1 MIGCDGIKSSIRKW
15 LVGSESPQARPS
27 YTHKYAYRGLIQIE
41 KAIEAIGEDMA
52 RSRIMYSG
60 EGGHMLTFPV
70 AHGKTMNVVAFHHDP
85 QEWEGEQLV
94 VPTTHAEARQ
104 DFVNWGHNVRAIIDL
119 LQDDIDKWG
128 IFDLGDNPLSN
139 FSKGRVCVAGDAA
152 HATGPHHGAGA
163 GFCIEDSAVLAELLQ
178 VAWVNLQSGK
188 ARKSKAEVLESVL
201 KVFDSSRRE
210 RTQWLVSSSRASAD
224 LYEWMDEACGK
235 DPRKIKEE
243 LLWRNHKIWNVDIED
258 MTAASNRKLEGIIA

>member
-1 MIGCDGIKSSIRKW
+1 M
-15 LVGSESPQARPS
+15 
-27 YTHKYAYRGLIQIE
+27 E

-60 EGGHMLTFPV
+60 KDGHVLTFPV

-85 QEWEGEQLV
+85 QNWESEQLV
-94 VPTTHAEARQ
+94 LPATRMEARR
-104 DFVNWGHNVRAIIDL
+104 DFANWGHNVKAIIDL
-119 LQDDIDKWG
+119 LNDDLDKWG
-128 IFDLGDNPLSN
+128 IFDLGDNPLSYFN
-139 FSKGRVCVAGDAA
+139 KGRICVAGDAA

-178 VAWVNLQSGK
+178 VAWVNVQTGRV
-188 ARKSKAEVLESVL
+188 RKSIAEVLEFVL
-201 KVFDSSRRE
+201 KVFDNARRE
-210 RTQWLVSSSRASAD
+210 RTQWLVGSSRVSAD
-224 LYEWMDEACGK
+224 LYEWRDKACGT

-258 MTAASNRKLEGIIA
+258 MTRTSNTELEGMIV